1 MLTVSQIARRAEVSA
16 DTVRHYAHI
25 GLLKPERNP
34 QNGYKI
40 FSEMDIG
47 KLRFIRQAQSLGF
60 TLAEIADIFSH
71 STSGDSPCPQV
82 REVMQQRIIENKKK
96 LEALNALQ
104 QRMEKALALWNSM
117 PDGHPDG
124 HSVCHLIESVGQL
137 EAKT

>member
-1 MLTVSQIARRAEVSA
+1 MLTVSQIARRADVSA

-34 QNGYKI
+34 QNGYKL

-60 TLAEIADIFSH
+60 TLAEIADILSH

-82 REVMQQRIIENKKK
+82 RKVMQRRIIENKAK
-96 LEALNALQ
+96 LDALNSLQ
-104 QRMEKALALWNSM
+104 QRMEKALDQWNTM

-124 HSVCHLIESVGQL
+124 HSVCHLIESVGQV
-137 EAKT
+137 ESNT